1 MQVTN
6 ITGMVP
12 VQKTTY
18 ENLKNQ
24 SIDKQR
30 FSFFKG
36 SLYTWTEDTR
46 AESDTHIYWASNHC
60 KPKWNNK
67 TGLYLK
73 RDSVF
78 GCTYEKATKKFK
90 WWFGKQATVNGTL
103 IVADMCNYFK
113 TEWFNSIPVGLR
125 LSTTNTNM
133 NKVLL
138 GKITNPR
145 DLIKAIIKTNPTM
158 RGMNISTELV
168 WDYLNKNQGYR
179 IQTLA
184 DTLSVAKDPNHA
196 IEYVISNGTTVW
208 DMQDLIKQAQMLGRK
223 IDFKWSSNRVK
234 EVHQDWTKEIMDIEQ
249 ESVESINYQYVN
261 ELPHNGCIELITNS
275 KDLYV
280 EGRIMSH
287 CVYSNYNDQVRD
299 KTYFVLKFTDRD
311 VRATVGVTKNWEGN
325 DFIINQ
331 MYSKHNKSVD
341 QCYHDYVQEWLEKPE
356 IQQWFKDNYKVNS
369 LGDQVQLEH
378 MMWHP

>member
-6 ITGMVP
+6 ISLGVIVP
-12 VQKTTY
+12 QQKTKY
-18 ENLKNQ
+18 ETLRAQ
-24 SIDKQR
+24 PIDKQR
-30 FSFFKG
+30 FEFFKG
-36 SLYTWTEDTR
+36 SLYTWEENTR

-103 IVADMCNYFK
+103 IVVDMCNYFK

-145 DLIKAIIKTNPTM
+145 DLIKAIVKTNPTL

-168 WDYLNKNQGYR
+168 WDYINKNQGYR
-179 IQTLA
+179 LQNLA

-234 EVHQDWTKEIMDIEQ
+234 EVHHEWTKEIMDIEQ
-249 ESVESINYQYVN
+249 ENVETVEYNYQN
-261 ELPHNGCIELITNS
+261 ELPHNGHLEVITNS
-275 KDLYV
+275 KELYI
-280 EGRIMSH
+280 EGRMMSH
-287 CVYSNYNDQVRD
+287 CVFTNYADSVEN
-299 KTYFVLKFTDRD
+299 KTYFVFRFTDRD
-311 VRATVGVTKNWEGN
+311 VRATVGINKYWDKNE
-325 DFIINQ
+325 FVVNQ
-331 MYSKHNKSVD
+331 MYGKFNGTIDRCH
-341 QCYHDYVQEWLEKPE
+341 HDYVNEWLARPDV
-356 IQQWFKDNYKVNS
+356 QQWFKDNYRSNELASPPEV
-369 LGDQVQLEH
+369 V
-378 MMWHP
+378 WI

>member
-6 ITGMVP
+6 ITDFTP

-73 RDSVF
+73 RDSTF
-78 GCTYEKATKKFK
+78 GCTYDKVKKTFK
-90 WWFGKQATVNGTL
+90 WWFGKQATTTGGL
-103 IVADMCNYFK
+103 ILSDMCNYFK
-113 TEWFNSIPVGLR
+113 VEWFNSIPVGLQN
-125 LSTTNTNM
+125 STTNTNM

-145 DLIKAIIKTNPTM
+145 DLIKAIVKTNPTL

-168 WDYLNKNQGYR
+168 WDYCNLNHGYR
-179 IQTLA
+179 IQNLC
-184 DTLSVAKDPNHA
+184 DVLSVAKDPNHA
-196 IEYVISNGTTVW
+196 IEHMYAKGTVDW
-208 DMQDLIKQAQMLGRK
+208 EVQDLVKQAQMLDRK
-223 IDFKWSSNRVK
+223 IDFKWSKNRMA
-234 EVHQDWTKEIMDIEQ
+234 EVHTNWTLEIMDIEQ
-249 ESVESINYQYVN
+249 DNVEMIKYDYQN
-261 ELPHNGCIELITNS
+261 ELPHNGCVELITNS
-275 KDLYV
+275 KHLYI
-280 EGRIMSH
+280 EGRMMGH
-287 CVYSNYNDQVRD
+287 CVYTNYADRVKN

-311 VRATVGVTKNWEGN
+311 VRATVGISKDQNG
-325 DFIINQ
+325 DKFILNQ
-331 MYSKHNKSVD
+331 MYSKYNKSVD
-341 QCYHDYVQEWLEKPE
+341 QCYHDYMIDWLEKRE
-356 IQQWFKDNYKVNS
+356 VQQWFKENYKNVE
-369 LGDQVQLEH
+369 LADMPELEFI
-378 MMWHP
+378 